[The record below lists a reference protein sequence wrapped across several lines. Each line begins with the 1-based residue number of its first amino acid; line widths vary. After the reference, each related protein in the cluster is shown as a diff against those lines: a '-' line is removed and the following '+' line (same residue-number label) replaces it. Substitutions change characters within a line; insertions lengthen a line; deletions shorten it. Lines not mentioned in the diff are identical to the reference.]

1 MSSENVKKNISFKI
15 WLQAARPFSFPASM
29 IPSVLGIMLALLISP
44 DASKWYLIPFIMIS
58 LILMHASSNMVSDYD
73 DYINGVDLKESFGG
87 SKVLTDNL
95 LTPKQVFRGA
105 ITLYLIAVVF
115 GLPIIYERGYI
126 ILLFGLFGILS
137 GFFYTRRPI
146 GFKYIA
152 LGDILFFF
160 IYGPAIVS
168 GTFYALTGEFN
179 AHVLYASAPVG
190 MLVVGILHANNMR
203 DIIHDSNAKI
213 KTMSNVFGITFAK
226 GEYLFLIIGAYI
238 VVLVLIV
245 FRVLSPWSLLVFLS
259 LPPAIKNMTSIR
271 GVQVEDTSKIAML
284 DVQTAQLTLMFG
296 LLLSASVL
304 LTKFL

>member
-1 MSSENVKKNISFKI
+1 MSSENVKKKTSFKI
-15 WLQAARPFSFPASM
+15 WMQAVRAFSFPASM
-29 IPSVLGIMLALLISP
+29 IPCVLGIMLALLISP

-73 DYINGVDLKESFGG
+73 DYLNGVDLKESFGG
-87 SKVLTDNL
+87 SKVLTNDL
-95 LTPKQVFRGA
+95 LTPKQVFKGA

-115 GLPIIYERGYI
+115 GLPIIFERGYI

-213 KTMSNVFGITFAK
+213 KTMSNVFGISFAK

>member
-1 MSSENVKKNISFKI
+1 MSPENVKKKTSFKI
-15 WLQAARPFSFPASM
+15 WMQAVRAFSFPASM
-29 IPSVLGIMLALLISP
+29 IPCVLGIMLALLISP

-87 SKVLTDNL
+87 SKVLTNDL
-95 LTPKQVFRGA
+95 LSPKQVFRGA
-105 ITLYLIAVVF
+105 ITLYLIAVMF
-115 GLPIIYERGYI
+115 GLPIIFERGYI

-179 AHVLYASAPVG
+179 THVLYASAPVG